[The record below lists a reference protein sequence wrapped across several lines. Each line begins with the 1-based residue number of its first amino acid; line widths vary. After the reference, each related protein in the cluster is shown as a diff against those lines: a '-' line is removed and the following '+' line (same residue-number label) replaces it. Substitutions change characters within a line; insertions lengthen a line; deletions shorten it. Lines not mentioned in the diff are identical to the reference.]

1 MITIFTRR
9 GKQIAI
15 LSESELPHPR
25 LTGGRVRAFCPIH
38 GSDHQRS
45 LSIDPASGWG
55 YCFNA
60 ACQARVLIAEWN
72 PSAAHHLLGTDFS
85 LSREQ
90 PVGPEGP
97 TGSRAVSLSDVHW
110 RSQPAAQPRANSV
123 LRHWQEEERSLLQTL
138 EPIMQEALQ
147 SSSQGR
153 AYLCQ
158 RAIPLETALA
168 SGVGLLTPAL
178 ITRLPRARQRRLL
191 QRWSERLIFPLQSE
205 STRGYIGRTLAGW
218 QPGMDENEHKQLLEH
233 PGRPQRWIK
242 TNPAGCFSLPREQL
256 APQLIIVEGPFD
268 RLALMAAGLRGE
280 EVVALAGT
288 ALPLN
293 WLPAHVHRVLLALD
307 GDEGGREATVRLST
321 QLREQGRAVSR
332 FLMPLDGQGK
342 DWNERWRLS
351 GRAGL
356 QPLLDS
362 DRHLY

>member
-9 GKQIAI
+9 GKRIEI
-15 LSESELPHPR
+15 LSERELPRPR
-25 LTGGRVRAFCPIH
+25 LAGSRVRAFCPIH

-72 PSAAHHLLGTDFS
+72 PSAAHHLLGTDSS
-85 LSREQ
+85 LRREQ
-90 PVGPEGP
+90 PADPEEP
-97 TGSRAVSLSDVHW
+97 TASWATAPSYTHW
-110 RSQPAAQPRANSV
+110 RSQPATRSRASSV
-123 LRHWQEEERSLLQTL
+123 LRHWQEEERRLLRAL

-147 SSSQGR
+147 SSSLGR
-153 AYLCQ
+153 AYLYQ

-168 SGVGLLTPAL
+168 SGVGLLTPA
-178 ITRLPRARQRRLL
+178 IIARLPRARQRRLL

-205 STRGYIGRTLAGW
+205 STKGYIGRTLAGW
-218 QPGMDENEHKQLLEH
+218 QPGMDENEHKQLLEY

-242 TNPAGCFSLPREQL
+242 TNPAGCFSLPRKEL
-256 APQLIIVEGPFD
+256 APQLIVVEGTFD
-268 RLALMAAGLRGE
+268 RLALMAAGLRAE

-288 ALPLN
+288 ALPLS
-293 WLPAHVHRVLLALD
+293 WLPAHVRRVLLALD
-307 GDEGGREATVRLST
+307 GDEGGREATARLSA
-321 QLREQGRAVSR
+321 QLRGQGRAVSR
-332 FLMPLDGQGK
+332 CLIPLDGQGK

-356 QPLLDS
+356 QPLLNS
-362 DRHLY
+362 YRCLY